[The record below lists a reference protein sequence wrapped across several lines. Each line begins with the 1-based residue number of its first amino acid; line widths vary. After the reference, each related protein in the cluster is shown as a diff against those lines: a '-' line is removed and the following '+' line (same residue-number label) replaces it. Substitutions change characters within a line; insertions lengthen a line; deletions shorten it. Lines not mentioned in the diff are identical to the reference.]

1 MAILRNGLPSRN
13 LMSPKVP
20 FLILVALRPLTHKR
34 RCPHDRYRSL
44 RSLIRRTLA
53 LPMSRRTPFLMF
65 LKLTLK

>member
-1 MAILRNGLPSRN
+1 MAILSNGLPSRN

-20 FLILVALRPLTHKR
+20 FLNLVALRPLTHKR

-44 RSLIRRTLA
+44 QSLIRRTLA